1 MAKIKFILA
10 DETEQTVVAEHGE
23 SLMRAAVEN
32 DIAGIEAEC
41 GGCMMCAT
49 CHVYVESDPNAAAAQ
64 RSDGETEMLEVGVT
78 NGRPNSRLSC
88 QIVVDDSHDG
98 LVVRIPEEDHQ

>member
-1 MAKIKFILA
+1 MSKITFILA
-10 DETEQTVVAEHGE
+10 DDTEKTVVAEHGE

-49 CHVYVESDPNAAAAQ
+49 CHVYVESDPSGTAAE
-64 RSDGETEMLEVGVT
+64 RNDGETEMLEVGVT
-78 NGRPNSRLSC
+78 NGRPTSRLSC
-88 QIVVDDSHDG
+88 QIVVDESHDG
-98 LVVRIPEEDHQ
+98 MVVRIPEEDV